1 MRFVIILVLL
11 GALGAGGYY
20 AYENFL
26 KPAGPPT
33 EEVVDPAASPTPPP
47 VDPAIA
53 ALEAAGATLAGGDR
67 ETARHEFIAIVE
79 KYPNSP
85 KVFDAIDAIGRIN
98 VELFFSPTAGEGKTQ
113 YTVASGD
120 TLNRIASRNNTTSE
134 MIMRI
139 NGMDTTVIRI
149 GDVLTLASHD
159 FTLKILLEPK
169 TIDVY
174 NHGKFFKRY
183 RAISVNMPGTSP
195 GTEMT
200 TKVNEKIAWRNGQRV
215 AFGSKEFADATRWI
229 MLGRSGWQIFSH
241 TEPSEG
247 QAPDV
252 ARPSTGIELTP
263 EEVDEL
269 HAILTNGTEVIIQ

>member
-11 GALGAGGYY
+11 GLLGAGGYY
-20 AYENFL
+20 AYENYL
-26 KPAGPPT
+26 KPPAPPV
-33 EEVVDPAASPTPPP
+33 EEVVDVNATPTPPP

-53 ALEAAGATLAGGDR
+53 ELEKAHATLTQGDR
-67 ETARHEFIAIVE
+67 ETARSEFIAIVE

-85 KVFDAIDAIGRIN
+85 RVFEAIDAIGKIN

-120 TLNRIASRNNTTSE
+120 TLNRIATRNNTTSE

-139 NGMDTTVIRI
+139 NGMDSTVIRL
-149 GDVLTLASHD
+149 GDILTLASHD

-174 NHGKFFKRY
+174 NHDKFFKRY
-183 RAISVNMPGTSP
+183 RAISVNMPGTTP
-195 GTEMT
+195 GTEIT
-200 TKVNEKIAWRNGQRV
+200 AKVNEKIAWRGGERV

-229 MLGRSGWQIFSH
+229 MLGRGGWQIFSH
-241 TEPSEG
+241 SDPGEG
-247 QAPDV
+247 QTTDV
-252 ARPSTGIELTP
+252 ARPATGIELTP